1 MDINKRI
8 ENIKP
13 FFVSFNVIAE
23 DDASYVLIR
32 VPNGWTIQPITATFH
47 DKYNVETVIKDEG
60 IYFFT
65 EIKNGVEPLFDC
77 ADELISYNKNIEAR
91 KALLRNKIDEL
102 THIFATASLEDLET
116 LQFVMESV
124 KAEEKPTKTA
134 KRGKKAAKTPE
145 QALEDTLKEVA
156 VEEKPEPKPKAQ
168 PKEENN
174 DDNSL
179 MALAKGL
186 TGE

>member
-13 FFVSFNVIAE
+13 FFISFNVIAE

-102 THIFATASLEDLET
+102 THIFATASL
-116 LQFVMESV
+116 
-124 KAEEKPTKTA
+124 
-134 KRGKKAAKTPE
+134 
-145 QALEDTLKEVA
+145 
-156 VEEKPEPKPKAQ
+156 
-168 PKEENN
+168 
-174 DDNSL
+174 
-179 MALAKGL
+179 
-186 TGE
+186 